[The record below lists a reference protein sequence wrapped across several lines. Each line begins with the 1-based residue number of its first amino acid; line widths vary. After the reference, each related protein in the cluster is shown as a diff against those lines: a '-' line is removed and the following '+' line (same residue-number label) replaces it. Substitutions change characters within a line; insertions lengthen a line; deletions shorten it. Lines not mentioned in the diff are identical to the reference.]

1 MPAARQ
7 RQFGAVPPRSA
18 GCVDLIG
25 SVGERLDGKRAA
37 IADEI
42 VDRLRPEI
50 REFVT
55 HPSVADEFLP
65 ATIDCLTLVHAMA
78 RSWSDPHNVPPPE
91 SAIRWARGLVG
102 HGLPSIVLL
111 RTFRLGQAVYQ
122 DLWYEELRQSSA
134 PPELLL
140 EAVHVAGVFVSVW
153 VDAITQSLLEAYED
167 EREVQMRGAGAIRA
181 EALRRVLD
189 GSLRDERAASLRLA
203 YELGRTHQALVL
215 WTARSASDS
224 EQDWTDWSGRV
235 VEVLASR
242 GKPLVVESSPGFV
255 LGCVSGR
262 ASAEEVARFA
272 ASALGTPVRIA
283 LGTPHAGLDGLR
295 RTVGEARRAQRVAA
309 LLLPDRPIV
318 GFDEAE
324 VLDLLTRDLDAAR
337 SFVHRVLGQLAG
349 ADETAERLRATLA
362 AYHDRGMSYAAAGRR
377 LGIHENSVASRL
389 RRASELG
396 DGLDVS
402 SWEVRAAVALA
413 ALIRP
418 ETS

>member
-1 MPAARQ
+1 MSPAPLRQ
-7 RQFGAVPPRSA
+7 LGTVPPRSA

-25 SVGERLDGKRAA
+25 SVGERLDDRRAA

-50 REFVT
+50 PEFVA

-65 ATIDCLTLVHAMA
+65 AVVDCLTLVHAMA

-91 SAIRWARGLVG
+91 SAIRWARRLVG
-102 HGLPSIVLL
+102 HGLPSLVLL
-111 RTFRLGQAVYQ
+111 RAFRLGQAAYQ
-122 DLWYEELRQSSA
+122 DLWFEELQRSSA

-140 EAVHVAGVFVSVW
+140 EALQVAGVFVSVW
-153 VDAITQSLLEAYED
+153 VDAITQSLLAAYED
-167 EREVQMRGAGAIRA
+167 ERDLQMRGAGAIRA

-189 GSLRDERAASLRLA
+189 GSLRDERVASLRLA

-215 WTARSASDS
+215 WTGRSPGDS
-224 EQDWTDWSGRV
+224 EQDWIDWSGRV
-235 VEVLASR
+235 VEVLSAR

-262 ASAEEVARFA
+262 ASAEEVAQVA
-272 ASALGTPVRIA
+272 ASALGTPVRTA
-283 LGTPHAGLDGLR
+283 LGGPHAGLEGLR
-295 RTVGEARRAQRVAA
+295 RTVGEARRVQRVAA

-318 GFDEAE
+318 RFDEVE

-337 SFVHRVLGQLAG
+337 SFVHRVLGRLVDP
-349 ADETAERLRATLA
+349 DETAERLRATLA
-362 AYHDRGMSYAAAGRR
+362 AYHDQGMNYASAGRR

-396 DGLDVS
+396 GGLDVS

-413 ALIRP
+413 PLIEP
-418 ETS
+418 DNS